1 MNERHKRSTTHG
13 LFSPWR
19 LRETLKNVE
28 RYDSRLG
35 LARTVVRRVKWGV
48 RVAKQVRLIDSRVG
62 DERQPSTRSHRSRRL
77 RRSTDLLREI
87 TRHCTPRQRCIPWLC
102 NTVKSRLR
110 PTIFS
115 FLFNPY
121 WAANQSFF
129 IPLLFF
135 FRRRNKKTS
144 LFFSLFTS
152 NQRSLYSFPF
162 FLLLPHWRR
171 RGFSF
176 LFFLLGVKTFYTFFV
191 KNLFSAFKKSFLPLS
206 FSLLKSLL

>member
-162 FLLLPHWRR
+162 FSSSSAFLVPSFLPPRSKNFLYIFRQKSLLP
-171 RGFSF
+171 
-176 LFFLLGVKTFYTFFV
+176 
-191 KNLFSAFKKSFLPLS
+191 FKKSFVPLS

>member
-87 TRHCTPRQRCIPWLC
+87 TRHCTPQQRCIPWLC

-135 FRRRNKKTS
+135 SEEETKRRVYSS
-144 LFFSLFTS
+144 LSLLRINVPST
-152 NQRSLYSFPF
+152 P
-162 FLLLPHWRR
+162 
-171 RGFSF
+171 F
-176 LFFLLGVKTFYTFFV
+176 LFFFFFRIEEEEV
-191 KNLFSAFKKSFLPLS
+191 SRS
-206 FSLLKSLL
+206 FSSSSE